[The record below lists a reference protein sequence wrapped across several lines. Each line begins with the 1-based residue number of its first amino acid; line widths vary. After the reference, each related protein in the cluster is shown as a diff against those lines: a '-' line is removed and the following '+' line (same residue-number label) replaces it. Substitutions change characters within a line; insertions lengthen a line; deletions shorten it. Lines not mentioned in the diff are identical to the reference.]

1 MDTFKLYK
9 DKYIDRKLNFLDQL
23 RYRKQYEKFVKNNPS
38 KEEELRYEQYSNQTW
53 EAMNSAINAANQM
66 CNYVAQCAM
75 ERIQDDY
82 LTCLIVS
89 DNTIEDTN
97 APIFAFEFQFMVVP
111 KLNLWADKDPQ
122 LNYLVDQ
129 ISYGRVDLGQVQ
141 AVLADF
147 DIPFGEIVT
156 MDARSD
162 RAFMRAPWGEL
173 IVELHSFAM
182 SEIEEYKAGVAGT
195 WLGWDSE

>member
-1 MDTFKLYK
+1 
-9 DKYIDRKLNFLDQL
+9 
-23 RYRKQYEKFVKNNPS
+23 
-38 KEEELRYEQYSNQTW
+38 
-53 EAMNSAINAANQM
+53 
-66 CNYVAQCAM
+66 
-75 ERIQDDY
+75 
-82 LTCLIVS
+82 
-89 DNTIEDTN
+89 
-97 APIFAFEFQFMVVP
+97 MVVP

-173 IVELHSFAM
+173 IVDLHSFAM